1 MKTPNADDFEN
12 YEDLIKKFNYNI
24 NILCRNKKGFLN
36 YLNDE
41 ESVIKIKLDNY
52 SNNFNFFYSLQVLIS
67 DKDYEETI
75 NFIFEFK
82 LIKAAYKILIKKSNE
97 EKIIQIIGV
106 KIISDLINNYK
117 AFTDETTINTY
128 KKKLE
133 KMKKNIHVMYENVLE
148 NKKYVGLV
156 EKFHLPKEL
165 EELNVEDIYSKIVLN
180 LFEDTKLDDIKNI
193 DDYSNKYEID
203 SNFIDKNTIE
213 KVKEKINSRKDQSQ
227 FKLTGYDFS
236 CLIYNIDSKKSNLS
250 KKIEFLYILMAKI
263 LNDPSDLKNFS
274 FLSDTKQILDEV
286 FYIYDK
292 YNLLGKMDK
301 GTKIRFEKILDI
313 FDKNKDIFPN
323 IGDTSINSSIIY
335 GLKVRR
341 VYIKNYIPIKT
352 EKKERVMIQPKII
365 SKELNIVMS
374 KQEFV
379 YSTSSLILYENIYIS
394 PLDEKTFFEQP
405 DNNTNNTQYLLN
417 IYEHGILK
425 KKCFEDYD
433 YSPTKEINRIENI
446 EIKNQYYGYIKNLL
460 NNIKQI
466 EEEYIHNI
474 DYKVIIKEVEN
485 VVIMVLRCENKTH
498 SFTLEKEENIMR
510 EINNFPQL
518 LC

>member
-41 ESVIKIKLDNY
+41 ESVIQIKLDNY

-133 KMKKNIHVMYENVLE
+133 KMKKNIRVVYENVLE

-274 FLSDTKQILDEV
+274 FLSA
-286 FYIYDK
+286 
-292 YNLLGKMDK
+292 
-301 GTKIRFEKILDI
+301 
-313 FDKNKDIFPN
+313 
-323 IGDTSINSSIIY
+323 
-335 GLKVRR
+335 
-341 VYIKNYIPIKT
+341 
-352 EKKERVMIQPKII
+352 
-365 SKELNIVMS
+365 
-374 KQEFV
+374 
-379 YSTSSLILYENIYIS
+379 
-394 PLDEKTFFEQP
+394 
-405 DNNTNNTQYLLN
+405 
-417 IYEHGILK
+417 
-425 KKCFEDYD
+425 
-433 YSPTKEINRIENI
+433 
-446 EIKNQYYGYIKNLL
+446 
-460 NNIKQI
+460 
-466 EEEYIHNI
+466 
-474 DYKVIIKEVEN
+474 
-485 VVIMVLRCENKTH
+485 VL
-498 SFTLEKEENIMR
+498 
-510 EINNFPQL
+510 
-518 LC
+518 